1 MRVMRIFLEVDEP
14 RIEGKTHSPLARLL
28 VPYPRRWCTNNI
40 LCRRFL
46 KNGFHLGKEL
56 NFNLYDRGERV
67 STVIIIF
74 LPFIDRVCSI

>member
-1 MRVMRIFLEVDEP
+1 MRIFLEMDES
-14 RIEGKTHSPLARLL
+14 RIEGETHSPLARLL

-56 NFNLYDRGERV
+56 NFNLYDRRKRV

-74 LPFIDRVCSI
+74 LPFIGRVCSI